1 MGHRRVW
8 LYLRE
13 TGVRE
18 LGPLGSGRHP
28 SHSTS
33 PSGPGDEVARGIAG
47 EKFDIVKKWGINTY
61 KVRFTCLLSETLH
74 GNFFP
79 FPRSHYTVFALTKS
93 MGVLE
98 CFLVGMEFR
107 FLTSHPL
114 FQSVHKAA
122 VIREVWPRLP
132 DCGSGAGAAD

>member
-1 MGHRRVW
+1 MGHRSVC

-61 KVRFTCLLSETLH
+61 KVRVKCLFLETLH
-74 GNFFP
+74 GDLFP
-79 FPRSHYTVFALTKS
+79 FPRSHYTVFAMTKRA
-93 MGVLE
+93 GVLE
-98 CFLVGMEFR
+98 
-107 FLTSHPL
+107 
-114 FQSVHKAA
+114 
-122 VIREVWPRLP
+122 
-132 DCGSGAGAAD
+132 

>member
-1 MGHRRVW
+1 VCLGGWGGGVSHRSVW
-8 LYLRE
+8 FYLRE

-61 KVRFTCLLSETLH
+61 KVRFKCFSSEILR
-74 GNFFP
+74 GDLFP
-79 FPRSHYTVFALTKS
+79 FPRSYCVVFAMTKRT
-93 MGVLE
+93 GVLE
-98 CFLVGMEFR
+98 
-107 FLTSHPL
+107 
-114 FQSVHKAA
+114 
-122 VIREVWPRLP
+122 
-132 DCGSGAGAAD
+132 